1 MVEQHAVGGHRAP
14 ADPAAQLVQLGQ
26 PQPLRVLD
34 DHQAGIGHVYP
45 HLDDCGGDQQLQD
58 ARLELLHHPLLLD
71 RAHPAMDQAYV
82 QAGQPGLQ
90 LGGRVFGGLA
100 LQHLGLL
107 DQGAD
112 PVGLLALGAGEF
124 HPLDHILTATVRQ
137 GDSSDGGAA
146 GRQLVDD
153 GGVEIRI
160 GGHRQGAG
168 NGGGGHDQLMGM
180 HPLPLPFFA
189 QGEALVH
196 PEPVLFVD
204 DHQGQAL
211 EHHLLLEDGVGA
223 HHHLDAAVGNG
234 GQRLLPRLALL
245 LARQPAHLDAEG
257 CQPVGEVDGV
267 LFGQQFGRRHQ
278 PHLAAVAYG
287 LQRRQGRDQRL
298 A

>member
-1 MVEQHAVGGHRAP
+1 M
-14 ADPAAQLVQLGQ
+14 
-26 PQPLRVLD
+26 
-34 DHQAGIGHVYP
+34 
-45 HLDDCGGDQQLQD
+45 
-58 ARLELLHHPLLLD
+58 
-71 RAHPAMDQAYV
+71 
-82 QAGQPGLQ
+82 
-90 LGGRVFGGLA
+90 
-100 LQHLGLL
+100 
-107 DQGAD
+107 
-112 PVGLLALGAGEF
+112 
-124 HPLDHILTATVRQ
+124 
-137 GDSSDGGAA
+137 
-146 GRQLVDD
+146 
-153 GGVEIRI
+153 
-160 GGHRQGAG
+160 
-168 NGGGGHDQLMGM
+168 
-180 HPLPLPFFA
+180 
-189 QGEALVH
+189 H

-298 A
+298 AGAHVPLHQPHHGMAALQILADLGHHPVLGPGRLERQGA